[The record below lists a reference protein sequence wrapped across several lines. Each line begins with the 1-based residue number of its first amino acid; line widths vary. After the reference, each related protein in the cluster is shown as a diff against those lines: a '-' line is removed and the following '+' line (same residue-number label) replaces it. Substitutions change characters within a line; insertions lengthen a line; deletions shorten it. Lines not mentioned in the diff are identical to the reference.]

1 MGIGMNLGTTP
12 TAGLVKTMAG
22 LGTDTRTSNAASALD
37 EAKRSKDMKRIEE
50 AAQDFEATFISE
62 MLKPMFEMVEVNDT
76 FGGGKGEEVFR
87 DFTIQEYGKL
97 IARQGGI
104 GISDQ
109 IKAQMIK
116 MQGMD
121 PSIVPA
127 TPNNS

>member
-1 MGIGMNLGTTP
+1 MS
-12 TAGLVKTMAG
+12 G
-22 LGTDTRTSNAASALD
+22 LGSDSRTSAAAQTLD
-37 EAKRSKDMKRIEE
+37 EAKRSKDLKRIDQ

-76 FGGGKGEEVFR
+76 FGGGKGEEIFR

-104 GISDQ
+104 GLSDQ

-116 MQGMD
+116 LQGLD
-121 PSIVPA
+121 PTIVKP
-127 TPNNS
+127 TRI

>member
-1 MGIGMNLGTTP
+1 MNLGSVP
-12 TAGLVKTMAG
+12 TSSLVNAMSG
-22 LGTDTRTSNAASALD
+22 LGSDSRTSAAAQTLD
-37 EAKRSKDMKRIEE
+37 EAKRSKDLKRIDQ

-76 FGGGKGEEVFR
+76 FGGGKGEEIFR

-104 GISDQ
+104 GLSDQ

-116 MQGMD
+116 LQGLD
-121 PSIVPA
+121 PTIVKP
-127 TPNNS
+127 TRI